1 MIFKQETVCIFT
13 IDYYFDIII
22 KIILEVRNMSK
33 YCPKCKMN
41 FTDSFNEC
49 VYCGSILLHGTIE
62 SEEKYQPEEQ
72 DIFKMSDEE
81 ILKKYDS
88 YKKNIEEQTGTIL
101 SDKEFII
108 GLQNAK
114 RETLLKQSTL
124 DNNIAKNNKNNL
136 ITCPYCKS
144 SNIKKITTS
153 SKVAHTALF
162 GIFSIS
168 RNSKNFHCNQCS
180 ADF

>member
-1 MIFKQETVCIFT
+1 MNGQKRFNE
-13 IDYYFDIII
+13 YFA
-22 KIILEVRNMSK
+22 KLILK
-33 YCPKCKMN
+33 YCYKDKYSNLQIADKPDLRDIEHN
-41 FTDSFNEC
+41 IVIEV
-49 VYCGSILLHGTIE
+49 VYSM
-62 SEEKYQPEEQ
+62 EQ
-72 DIFKMSDEE
+72 DRSEALFLQRQIFCCTDENRKVK
-81 ILKKYDS
+81 LQKKLDTIH
-88 YKKNIEEQTGTIL
+88 KKH
-101 SDKEFII
+101 
-108 GLQNAK
+108 
-114 RETLLKQSTL
+114 
-124 DNNIAKNNKNNL
+124 KNNL

>member
-1 MIFKQETVCIFT
+1 
-13 IDYYFDIII
+13 
-22 KIILEVRNMSK
+22 MSK
-33 YCPKCKMN
+33 YCQKCKMN
-41 FTDSFNEC
+41 FSDSFDEC
-49 VYCGSILLHGTIE
+49 VYCCSPLLNGTIE
-62 SEEKYQPEEQ
+62 SDEKCQTEEK

-81 ILKKYDS
+81 ILKRYDL
-88 YKKNIEEQTGTIL
+88 YKKNIEQQTGTIL

-108 GLQNAK
+108 GLKNAK
-114 RETLLKQSTL
+114 RETLLKQSIL
-124 DNNIAKNNKNNL
+124 DDNIAKNNKNNL
-136 ITCPYCKS
+136 TTCPYCKS
-144 SNIKKITTS
+144 TNVKKITTS